1 MQINSV
7 SKFMDVL
14 DLFRSEIFKQKMK
27 VNIDNMIMSR
37 DDLPK

>member
-27 VNIDNMIMSR
+27 VDIDNMIMSR
-37 DDLPK
+37 DD

>member
-14 DLFRSEIFKQKMK
+14 DLFRSEIFKQKIK

-37 DDLPK
+37 DD

>member
-27 VNIDNMIMSR
+27 INIDDMIMSR
-37 DDLPK
+37 DD